1 VTSWNLIISVL
12 CVLAAFFLCWRE
24 HQRRNR
30 SRYGLRCFA
39 SVLAVAGL
47 WGMGFQ
53 IKNPAKGEKPL
64 GADTLAM
71 ATKIPQKKEQG
82 FLDIHWRE
90 RLYSGQ
96 PLIIQGRFMNDH
108 NQGITIR
115 LNAFGISLDSV
126 NCPSGKEQSFTLQT
140 IPKQT
145 GKSVYQI
152 VVSQGKN
159 VLETEPLPVAVQ
171 PQYVFNMLILSSYP
185 DFENKF
191 LDRWLNENH
200 MAVARRT
207 RISRD
212 RFEKTFINRPPIEFN
227 RLNDSL
233 LQQFDWMMCDVSAF
247 ATLSDAEQNS
257 IRRQVSENGMGL
269 MIRVDTSLKKK
280 MFFDPTFPCHHFSAK
295 ANEQLRLLIHDS
307 SRSIAYSENKDGI
320 EIRFQ
325 PGTQPLIK
333 DNMGRVR
340 VSSQLY
346 GNGKVACTTLANTF
360 EWTLGGKEL
369 DFGWFWTYLIQKTA
383 KHKPDFL
390 QAWVEEPF
398 PVKDRPVHITLDA
411 ATVDPP
417 QPKVGATP
425 FYLRQQ
431 KNLPSLWNGIYWP
444 KQSGWQPALHAGNR
458 YKEWYVF
465 DTKDWAPFTTP
476 EKPEPTESKTYKG
489 KGNLLLFFIIFMSGW
504 SFLWLERKLSL
515 I

>member
-1 VTSWNLIISVL
+1 VTSWDFTISVL
-12 CVLAAFFLCWRE
+12 CLLAACFLCWRE
-24 HQRRNR
+24 RQRRNR
-30 SRYGLRCFA
+30 SRYVLRCFA
-39 SVLAVAGL
+39 SILTIAGL

-53 IKNPAKGEKPL
+53 IKNPAKEDKPS
-64 GADTLAM
+64 GADTLATQ
-71 ATKIPQKKEQG
+71 TKIPQKKERG

-96 PLIIQGRFMNDH
+96 PLIVQGRFIND
-108 NQGITIR
+108 NPGGITIR
-115 LNAFGISLDSV
+115 LNGFGNSLDSV

-159 VLETEPLPVAVQ
+159 LLETEPLPVAVQ
-171 PQYVFNMLILSSYP
+171 PQSVLNMLILSSYP

-191 LDRWLNENH
+191 LDRWLKENR
-200 MAVARRT
+200 MTVARRT

-212 RFEKTFINRPPIEFN
+212 RSEKTFINRSPVEFN

-233 LQQFDWMMCDVSAF
+233 LQQFDWMMCDASAF
-247 ATLSDAEQNS
+247 ASLSDAEQIS
-257 IRRQVSENGMGL
+257 IRRQVNENGMGL
-269 MIRVDTSLKKK
+269 MIRVDTVLKKK
-280 MFFDPTFPCHHFSAK
+280 TFFDLAFPCHHFSSK
-295 ANEQLRLLIHDS
+295 ANEQLRLIIPDS

-325 PGTQPLIK
+325 PGTQPLIN
-333 DNMGRVR
+333 DNEGRVR

-346 GNGKVACTTLANTF
+346 GNGKIACTTLANTF
-360 EWTLGGKEL
+360 EWSLGGKEL
-369 DFGWFWTYLIQKTA
+369 DYGWFWTYLIQKTA
-383 KHKPDFL
+383 KHKTDYL

-398 PVKDRPVHITLDA
+398 PVKDRPVHIVLDA
-411 ATVDPP
+411 ANVDPP
-417 QPKVGATP
+417 HPKMGATP

-458 YKEWYVF
+458 FVEWYVF
-465 DTKDWAPFTTP
+465 EAKDWAPFTTQEIP
-476 EKPEPTESKTYKG
+476 DLIEKKAHKG

-504 SFLWLERKLSL
+504 CFLWLERKLSL

>member
-1 VTSWNLIISVL
+1 LTPWNLTISVL
-12 CVLAAFFLCWRE
+12 CVLAATFLCWQERR
-24 HQRRNR
+24 RRNR
-30 SRYGLRCFA
+30 SRFGLRCIA
-39 SVLAVAGL
+39 SVLTVTGL

-53 IKNPAKGEKPL
+53 IKNPAKGDKASD
-64 GADTLAM
+64 ADSLA
-71 ATKIPQKKEQG
+71 TQTRLSPKKERG

-96 PLIIQGRFMNDH
+96 PLIIQGRFLN
-108 NQGITIR
+108 NNPREITIR

-126 NCPSGKEQSFTLQT
+126 NCPSGKEQTFTLQT

-152 VVSQGKN
+152 VVSQEKN
-159 VLETEPLPVAVQ
+159 VLESEPLPFAVQ
-171 PQYVFNMLILSSYP
+171 PQSVLNMLILSSYP

-233 LQQFDWMMCDVSAF
+233 LQQFDWIMCDASAF
-247 ATLSDAEQNS
+247 ASLSDAEQIS
-257 IRRQVSENGMGL
+257 VRRQVNENGMGL
-269 MIRVDTSLKKK
+269 MIRVDTVLKKK
-280 MFFDPTFPCHHFSAK
+280 MFFDQTFPCHHFSAK

-307 SRSIAYSENKDGI
+307 SKSVLFSENKDGT

-333 DNMGRVR
+333 DNEGRVR

-346 GNGKVACTTLANTF
+346 GRGKIACTTLANTF
-360 EWTLGGKEL
+360 QWSLGGKEL
-369 DFGWFWTYLIQKTA
+369 DYGWFWTYLIQKTA

-398 PVKDRPVHITLDA
+398 PVKDRPIHITLDA

-417 QPKVGATP
+417 QPKMGTIP

-431 KNLPSLWNGIYWP
+431 KNLLSLWNGIYWP
-444 KQSGWQPALHAGNR
+444 RQSGWQPALHAGNR

-465 DTKDWAPFTTP
+465 EAKDWAPFTTQ
-476 EKPEPTESKTYKG
+476 EIQKSTERKTYKG
-489 KGNLLLFFIIFMSGW
+489 KGDLLFFFIIFMSGW
-504 SFLWLERKLSL
+504 CFLWLERKLSL